1 MKFSRDSLGNC
12 LWCYFRLAFMSLAFK
27 KRKKKC
33 FAIPKIV
40 LLLGF
45 CPRKNK
51 ITRSSNGFSCYV
63 TMKTYIQPN
72 IFYNNESAVLQC
84 KKKKENNSCFFFFD
98 NIKNVNSLCLLH
110 YYVNS
115 SKLAKALIKPTR
127 KSLCRYAQATKSP
140 F

>member
-1 MKFSRDSLGNC
+1 MFWWDEADVEILTVVAQFLWFLKFMKFSRDSLGNC

-51 ITRSSNGFSCYV
+51 ITRSSNGFTCYV

-72 IFYNNESAVLQC
+72 IFYNNESAIQRTRSILCIFLFSNWTVSAPVLE
-84 KKKKENNSCFFFFD
+84 KE
-98 NIKNVNSLCLLH
+98 
-110 YYVNS
+110 
-115 SKLAKALIKPTR
+115 R
-127 KSLCRYAQATKSP
+127 K
-140 F
+140 

>member
-1 MKFSRDSLGNC
+1 MFWWDEADVEILTVVAQFLWFLKFMKFSRDSLGNC

-51 ITRSSNGFSCYV
+51 ITRSSNGFTCYV

-72 IFYNNESAVLQC
+72 IFYNNESAIQRTRSILCIFLFSNWTVWAPVQE
-84 KKKKENNSCFFFFD
+84 KE
-98 NIKNVNSLCLLH
+98 
-110 YYVNS
+110 
-115 SKLAKALIKPTR
+115 R
-127 KSLCRYAQATKSP
+127 K
-140 F
+140 